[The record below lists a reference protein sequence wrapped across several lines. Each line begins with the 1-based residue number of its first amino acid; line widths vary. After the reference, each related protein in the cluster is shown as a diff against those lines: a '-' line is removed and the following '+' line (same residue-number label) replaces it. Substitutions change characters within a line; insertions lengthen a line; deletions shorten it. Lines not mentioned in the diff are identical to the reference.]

1 VYFQY
6 DARSLHTSESVL
18 RALCSQI
25 VHQLGD
31 VPQSLQ
37 TAYDR
42 LKGGGMSGQP
52 DKTFYLSLLTE
63 CIEKFSTVFFIFDAF
78 DECMEDQ
85 RSDVLK
91 WLQQLLRSQL
101 RVLLTA
107 RPHVS
112 ESPEFCEDG
121 GLQEWIQPEN
131 TLEISAS
138 TDDIASY
145 LEQKLNSNK
154 RCDDEVK
161 KTILD
166 TISVN
171 AQGQ

>member
-1 VYFQY
+1 MYFQY
-6 DARSLHTSESVL
+6 DARSLHTSVNVL
-18 RALCSQI
+18 RALCRQI
-25 VHQLGD
+25 VLQLGV

-42 LKGGGMSGQP
+42 FKDGGTSGKP

-63 CIEKFSTVFFIFDAF
+63 CIEKFSAVFIIFDAF
-78 DECMEDQ
+78 DECAEDQ

-112 ESPEFCEDG
+112 KSSEFCEDD
-121 GLQEWIQPEN
+121 GLQEWMQPES

-138 TDDIASY
+138 PDDIAIY
-145 LEQKLNSNK
+145 MDQKLKSNK
-154 RCDDEVK
+154 RCDDELK
-161 KTILD
+161 KTILN
-166 TISVN
+166 TITVN

>member
-1 VYFQY
+1 MYFQY
-6 DARSLHTSESVL
+6 DARSHHTSVNVL
-18 RALCSQI
+18 RALCRQI
-25 VHQLGD
+25 VLQLGV

-42 LKGGGMSGQP
+42 FKDRGASGEP
-52 DKTFYLSLLTE
+52 DKTFYISLLME
-63 CIEKFSTVFFIFDAF
+63 CIEKFSVVFLIFDAF
-78 DECMEDQ
+78 DECAEDQ

-112 ESPEFCEDG
+112 ESPEFCEDD
-121 GLQEWIQPEN
+121 GLQEWMQPEN

-138 TDDIASY
+138 TDDIAFY
-145 LEQKLNSNK
+145 LEQKLKSNK
-154 RCDDEVK
+154 RCDDELK
-161 KTILD
+161 KAILNTI
-166 TISVN
+166 TVN

>member
-1 VYFQY
+1 
-6 DARSLHTSESVL
+6 
-18 RALCSQI
+18 
-25 VHQLGD
+25 
-31 VPQSLQ
+31 
-37 TAYDR
+37 
-42 LKGGGMSGQP
+42 MSGKP

-63 CIEKFSTVFFIFDAF
+63 CIEKFSAVFFIFDAF

-91 WLQQLLRSQL
+91 WLQQLLRSQS

-107 RPHVS
+107 RPHVR
-112 ESPEFCEDG
+112 ESPEFCEDD

-154 RCDDEVK
+154 RCDDVK
-161 KTILD
+161 KKILD